1 MFLTFFKL
9 DFCFELLYSQNTIT
23 FGGENLE
30 KYYFLDLK
38 ESVIGK
44 QVHLSNLGG
53 KKRVRSGAA
62 PHLLTHKYQFSSHNT
77 TQLYSYINY
86 MLTI

>member
-53 KKRVRSGAA
+53 KKESVQVPR
-62 PHLLTHKYQFSSHNT
+62 LTF
-77 TQLYSYINY
+77 
-86 MLTI
+86 

>member
-9 DFCFELLYSQNTIT
+9 DFCFELFYSQNTIT
-23 FGGENLE
+23 FGGGNLE

-53 KKRVRSGAA
+53 KKESI
-62 PHLLTHKYQFSSHNT
+62 HISISISILITQHNT
-77 TQLYSYINY
+77 VVFIY
-86 MLTI
+86 